1 MQQPSL
7 RIGMIGLDTS
17 HAVEFTKLLN
27 DPGHPWH
34 VPGGRVVIAYPG
46 GSEDF
51 ELSRSRVGG
60 FTEKLRGEYGVEI
73 ADSPAAVAAACD
85 AILLESADGRVHAEQ
100 FRQIAPYG
108 KPVFVDKPLAVSS
121 RDAGEI
127 AAQAVR
133 HGVPLLSSSSLRY
146 AEGLTEALGGSEKG
160 AVTGADC
167 FGPLALEPTQPG
179 LFWYGIHMVEM
190 LYAALG
196 PGCVHVTAAAGESHE
211 VVVGVWADGRIGT
224 VRGSRQGSPAFGAV
238 VHREGGS
245 RAVDISADAK
255 PFYASLLE
263 RVMELFRGGEP
274 AVGIRETLE
283 VIRFIEAAN
292 ESRETGRRVRL

>member
-1 MQQPSL
+1 MRQPNL

-34 VPGGRVVIAYPG
+34 VPGGRVVLAYPG

-51 ELSRSRVGG
+51 ELSRSRVEG
-60 FTEKLRGEYGVEI
+60 FTAKLRDEYGVEI

-108 KPVFVDKPLAVSS
+108 KPVFVDKPLAVSL
-121 RDAGEI
+121 RDAREI
-127 AAQAVR
+127 ADLAER
-133 HGVPLLSSSSLRY
+133 HGAALLSSSSLRF
-146 AEGLTEALGGSEKG
+146 AEGLTEAMRAQETG

-190 LYAALG
+190 LYAVLG

-211 VVVGVWADGRIGT
+211 VVVGVWSDGRIGT
-224 VRGSRQGSPAFGAV
+224 VRGSRRGSPAFGAV
-238 VHREGGS
+238 VHRERGS

-274 AVGIRETLE
+274 AVGRRETLE

-292 ESRETGRRVRL
+292 ESRETGQRVRL

>member
-1 MQQPSL
+1 
-7 RIGMIGLDTS
+7 MIGLDTS

-27 DPGHPWH
+27 DPEHPWH

-51 ELSRSRVGG
+51 ELSRSRVRG

-100 FRQIAPYG
+100 FRQITAYG

-127 AAQAVR
+127 AALAVR
-133 HGVPLLSSSSLRY
+133 HGAALLSSSSLRF
-146 AEGLTEALGGSEKG
+146 AEGLTEALSDSEKG

-196 PGCVHVTAAAGESHE
+196 PGCVHVTASAGESHE

-224 VRGSRQGSPAFGAV
+224 VRGSRAGSPAFGAV

-274 AVGIRETLE
+274 AVDMRETLE

>member
-1 MQQPSL
+1 MGQPSL

-27 DPGHPWH
+27 DPGHSWH
-34 VPGGRVVIAYPG
+34 VPGGRVVVAYPG

-51 ELSRSRVGG
+51 ELSRSRVEG
-60 FTEKLRGEYGVEI
+60 FTAKLRDEFGVEI

-100 FRQIAPYG
+100 FRQIAPYS
-108 KPVFVDKPLAVSS
+108 KPVFVDKPLAVSL
-121 RDAGEI
+121 RDAREI
-127 AAQAVR
+127 ADLAER
-133 HGVPLLSSSSLRY
+133 HGAALLSSSSLRF
-146 AEGLTEALGGSEKG
+146 AEGLTEALRAQEMG

-211 VVVGVWADGRIGT
+211 VVVGVWSDGRIGT
-224 VRGSRQGSPAFGAV
+224 VRGSRRGSPAFGAV
-238 VHREGGS
+238 VHRERGS

-263 RVMELFRGGEP
+263 RVMELFRGGQP
-274 AVGIRETLE
+274 AVDRRETLE

-292 ESRETGRRVRL
+292 ESRETGQRVLL